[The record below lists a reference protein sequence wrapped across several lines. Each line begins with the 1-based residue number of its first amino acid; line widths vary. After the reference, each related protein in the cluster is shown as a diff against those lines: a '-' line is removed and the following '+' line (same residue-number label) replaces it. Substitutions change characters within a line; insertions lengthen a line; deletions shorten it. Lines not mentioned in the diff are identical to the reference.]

1 MRRDYGE
8 AWRQQPI
15 EHRNANQSINCVQDG
30 DLRRDYG
37 EAWRL
42 HPDVAEPRRRLL
54 LLRDDHPGPFI
65 RKY

>member
-1 MRRDYGE
+1 M
-8 AWRQQPI
+8 
-15 EHRNANQSINCVQDG
+15 C
-30 DLRRDYG
+30 RDYG